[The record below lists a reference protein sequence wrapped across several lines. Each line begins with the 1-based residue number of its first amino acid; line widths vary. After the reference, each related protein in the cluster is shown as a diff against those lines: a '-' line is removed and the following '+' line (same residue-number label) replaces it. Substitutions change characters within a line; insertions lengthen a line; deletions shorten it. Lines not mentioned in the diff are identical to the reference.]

1 MSSNQFLL
9 LFNISV
15 KVASANKAEEGQE
28 GQKSLLVNIVVEL
41 CLIVNL
47 MCTVTPV
54 L

>member
-15 KVASANKAEEGQE
+15 KVASANKVEE